1 MITVACVYKTAP
13 NNGLSPEYV
22 SRLEANV
29 REHTTRPFEFVCLTD
44 VPDEVLCKTI
54 KLTDNLPR
62 QLSKL
67 ELFKPHFEG
76 RVVYF
81 DIDTIIV
88 RNIDKLMD
96 YVGRFAMLHCWR
108 QPHRWAS
115 GIMAW
120 NGSAECVLPTPDE
133 RRRIDNGPERGDQ
146 RFISGKLL
154 AAGVKIDRV
163 RDIVNALSY
172 RWQVMTKHHHAD
184 NGITHDDWRKTPDSA
199 YGLPDNADIV
209 CFHGGPRPHE
219 IGWKL

>member
-22 SRLEANV
+22 RRLEANV
-29 REHTTRPFEFVCLTD
+29 RKHTTRPFEFVCLTD
-44 VPDEVLCKTI
+44 VPDELDCKTI
-54 KLTDNLPR
+54 QLTDNLPR

-67 ELFKPHFEG
+67 ELFKPHFSG

-96 YVGRFAMLHCWR
+96 YAGPFAMLHCWR
-108 QPHRWAS
+108 QPHRYAS
-115 GIMAW
+115 GIMVW
-120 NGSAECVLPTPDE
+120 NGSTECLLPNEDE
-133 RRRIDNGPERGDQ
+133 MRRLHQGPERGDQ
-146 RFISGKLL
+146 VFIARKLL
-154 AAGVKIDRV
+154 AAGYKIDYV
-163 RDIVNALSY
+163 RDIVNAISY
-172 RWQVMTKHHHAD
+172 RWQVASKHYHD
-184 NGITHDDWRKTPDSA
+184 ENGDWCRTPDSR
-199 YGLPDNADIV
+199 YELPADADIV